1 MQPRAGG
8 RRSDEGSENQASRKS
23 DSTEVEGEKPFF
35 CWQGV
40 SIYRRGPPAHESRQS
55 PCESFSR
62 GLLKLAGLGLIAVTP
77 RQKRRLERF
86 KARISVNLGRIGRN
100 ISKYLTTN

>member
-1 MQPRAGG
+1 MQPRTGG
-8 RRSDEGSENQASRKS
+8 RRSDEDLENQTCRKS
-23 DSTEVEGEKPFF
+23 NSAEVEGEKPFF

-40 SIYRRGPPAHESRQS
+40 SICRRRPPSYESRQS

-62 GLLKLAGLGLIAVTP
+62 GLLKLAGLELIAVTP

-86 KARISVNLGRIGRN
+86 KVRISVNLGRIGRN
-100 ISKYLTTN
+100 IGKYLTIN